1 MNKLFIDSDILIDLL
16 AQRENYLQAAA
27 LMSIIMDKKAA
38 AYTTPLILA
47 NVDYIITKYS
57 NKIKSRK
64 AIKTLN
70 KIITVIPIDE
80 KIVNKALESEFS
92 DFEDAIQ
99 CFAAEKEKINFII
112 TRNKKDYK
120 KGKIK
125 VITAQEYITMYEA
138 KDF

>member
-64 AIKTLN
+64 AIKTIL
-70 KIITVIPIDE
+70 KIISIISIDE
-80 KIVNKALESEFS
+80 NIINKAIESEFS

-99 CFAAEKEKINFII
+99 YYAAEKQKIDFIV

-125 VITAQEYITMYEA
+125 VITAQEYINMSEA
-138 KDF
+138 K